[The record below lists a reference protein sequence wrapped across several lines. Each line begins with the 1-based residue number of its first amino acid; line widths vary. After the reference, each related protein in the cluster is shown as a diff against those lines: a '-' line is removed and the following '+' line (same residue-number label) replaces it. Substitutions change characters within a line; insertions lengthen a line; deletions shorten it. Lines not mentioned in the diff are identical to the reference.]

1 MLKHDRAR
9 KVILYPGDIAA
20 EDAKKDRAGR
30 THAARATYMRGLC
43 VYRQAIGRPV
53 YPDANG
59 SLRITWGK
67 VTGRA
72 RDGQI
77 WTPFTAAEGLPA
89 KHTGKGEFDAPDAAV
104 EAIRAKDYGPYVA
117 PALGTLPVDFMS
129 TVDITHGNS
138 GSATLN
144 ARGELVGLAFD
155 GTLEGVISDW
165 APDADRNRSI
175 HVDSRSMLWTMD
187 KIDGAGTVA
196 QGNGSA
202 ADIAPLSG

>member
-1 MLKHDRAR
+1 AQRA
-9 KVILYPGDIAA
+9 A
-20 EDAKKDRAGR
+20 KDRAGR
-30 THAARATYMRGLC
+30 TQAARATYMQGLSA
-43 VYRQAIGRPV
+43 YRQAIGRPV

-77 WTPFTAAEGLPA
+77 WTPFTTAEGLLA
-89 KHTGKGEFDAPDAAV
+89 KHTGQAEFDAPDAAV
-104 EAIRAKDYGPYVA
+104 AAIRARDYGPYVA

-129 TVDITHGNS
+129 TVDITNGNS

-144 ARGELVGLAFD
+144 ARGELVGLVFD
-155 GTLEGVISDW
+155 GTLEGVIADW

-175 HVDSRSMLWTMD
+175 HVESRFMLWTMD
-187 KIDGAGTVA
+187 KIDGAGRLLKEMGVQPTTR
-196 QGNGSA
+196 
-202 ADIAPLSG
+202 P